1 MNPYAL
7 IAHWFDRLR
16 DSQIEELAP
25 DTVRCPTFSF
35 SLEPDGVQRDSE
47 TRVLVSGVHE
57 AARFIDETDV
67 D

>member
-7 IAHWFDRLR
+7 IARWFDRR
-16 DSQIEELAP
+16 RESQIEDLAP
-25 DTVRCPTFSF
+25 DTVRCPTFS
-35 SLEPDGVQRDSE
+35 LEADGVQRDSE